1 MPSSP
6 TVQTHQHNHSLD
18 TDSPS
23 NPPGF
28 LEEETL
34 EFQEEY
40 PQEVVEEAEEEEEVV
55 EVEITLWQL
64 HCKEPQMQGTN

>member
-1 MPSSP
+1 M
-6 TVQTHQHNHSLD
+6 
-18 TDSPS
+18 DSPS

-40 PQEVVEEAEEEEEVV
+40 PQEVAEEAEEE